1 MITIDASKND
11 VIKLYD
17 EKSCEEITIYPPLM
31 RDDRDMFT
39 IKLIKSILRGEE

>member
-17 EKSCEEITIYPPLM
+17 EKSCEEITIYPHLM

-39 IKLIKSILRGEE
+39 IKLIKKILKGEE

>member
-1 MITIDASKND
+1 MITIDASKNN

-39 IKLIKSILRGEE
+39 IKLIKNILRGEE

>member
-17 EKSCEEITIYPPLM
+17 EKSHEEITIFPPLA
-31 RDDRDMFT
+31 RDDRDMFA
-39 IKLIKSILRGEE
+39 IKLIKNVLRGEE